1 MADRADI
8 LYMCLHFLRGLPHC
22 TGRWEIDSLSMMGV
36 YGCLDFWMMHN
47 WWLSLLRQM
56 GAFETGC
63 LAASSTAAFAQ
74 WEAPAGR
81 GIGITRRQGQTAVE
95 STIATGASATHDKMM
110 TKWWPIGNNFLY
122 LQNTSRLLFCQLL
135 GCSCRMSCS
144 EIQRRSNCFL
154 LAHVQHS
161 AFSKY
166 QKDELRANNA
176 GVVDVSS
183 SNHFFCT
190 SADVQSIENQAG
202 LIESSRGQLDLEE
215 TQRTGSTVDTMVILY
230 LSLNVA
236 PRQHD

>member
-1 MADRADI
+1 M
-8 LYMCLHFLRGLPHC
+8 
-22 TGRWEIDSLSMMGV
+22 
-36 YGCLDFWMMHN
+36 
-47 WWLSLLRQM
+47 
-56 GAFETGC
+56 
-63 LAASSTAAFAQ
+63 
-74 WEAPAGR
+74 
-81 GIGITRRQGQTAVE
+81 
-95 STIATGASATHDKMM
+95 
-110 TKWWPIGNNFLY
+110 
-122 LQNTSRLLFCQLL
+122 
-135 GCSCRMSCS
+135 
-144 EIQRRSNCFL
+144 